1 MRRAS
6 YTTVFLT
13 VVLAACASGGG
24 GGGSGGGDRNRIGT
38 EELSELTGFDAYDAV
53 QRLRPQWLRARGGDT
68 SDLPATFVDG
78 RHFGDV
84 TQLRAF
90 NTADIL
96 AIRFL
101 SAADATTLYGTGYP
115 GGVIEIQ
122 TR

>member
-6 YTTVFLT
+6 YTTVFLA
-13 VVLAACASGGG
+13 VALAACASSGA
-24 GGGSGGGDRNRIGT
+24 GGSSGVGDRNRISA
-38 EELSELTGFDAYDAV
+38 EELADLTGFSAYDAV
-53 QRLRPQWLRARGGDT
+53 QRLRPQWLRARGGDA

-84 TQLRAF
+84 NQLSTF

-96 AIRFL
+96 SIRFL
-101 SAADATTLYGTGYP
+101 SASDATTLYGTGYP